1 MLMSIKQMNTVIDMQ
16 TAKKN
21 RALTRKYL
29 CENLYSIEGT
39 FEALRE
45 MTDHDRRILSKVL
58 EIVEKEKELES

>member
-1 MLMSIKQMNTVIDMQ
+1 MSIKQMNTVIDMQ

>member
-16 TAKKN
+16 PVKKN
-21 RALTRKYL
+21 RVLTRKYL

>member
-1 MLMSIKQMNTVIDMQ
+1 MSIKQMNTVIDMQ
-16 TAKKN
+16 PVKKN
-21 RALTRKYL
+21 RALTRNYL

>member
-1 MLMSIKQMNTVIDMQ
+1 MNAVIDMQ
-16 TAKKN
+16 PAKKN
-21 RALTRKYL
+21 RVLTRRYL